1 MINSIAGD
9 LDMYLSELKI
19 KNFRQFGANEPIFS
33 VHFHEGVTALVGE
46 NDAGKTAV
54 IDAIRHILLTRDMEF
69 MRLLPED
76 FHIQEGGDQ
85 ATEITICCKLS
96 GLSTSEKGAFVEYLT
111 YEGTDVVLYLHW
123 FARRLSEMPG
133 SRRWVDIT
141 VRSGSDGSGP
151 ALDAS
156 VRQLLATAYLRPLR
170 DAEREM
176 SPGRGSRLSQILNNF
191 PDMMQGSPF
200 NKAAPPADA
209 TQTAELS
216 LAGLADY
223 LRHLVN
229 QHDGVG
235 GAQKAINT
243 DYLSHMSL
251 SGENLHG
258 RISFSEGGNE
268 AARLRQI
275 LERLELDL
283 LEGPDSKPR
292 GNYGLGSNNLLFMAC
307 ELLLLGKEPDG
318 LPLLLIEE
326 PEAHLHPQRQLRLME
341 FLEAS
346 AKPVVG
352 QTRPVQVIVTTHSPN
367 LASKIPLKN
376 LVLLHQRR
384 AFSLN
389 ESETCLSAGDYRF
402 LQRFLDV
409 TKANLF
415 FARGLIIVEG
425 DAESILFPTIARL
438 LGRDLTE
445 HGVSIVN
452 VGGTGLRRYAR
463 ILQRKDDSKGVLT
476 IPTACLADMD
486 VMPDCAPVILGL
498 VVDDSDPKWT
508 NPQRKWRVKKEFGA
522 NTVEQQAGLT
532 VRRNKLCAGDAQNV
546 KTFVADE
553 WTLEYD
559 LAVAGLAEEVYIA
572 AVLAVNDDP
581 LNEDKKSRENVV
593 TQAQADFVK
602 LTESVDNNTEV
613 LCSNIYEIFSS
624 KRASKAIAA
633 QYLAELLIHKKSKG
647 DLDSVWLQAHLPNYV
662 MNAISFATT
671 PMPTSTMPVTDGT
684 QI

>member
-1 MINSIAGD
+1 
-9 LDMYLSELKI
+9 MYLSELSI
-19 KNFRQFGANEPIFS
+19 NSFRQFGSSTPVFS
-33 VHFHEGVTALVGE
+33 IKFHEGVTALVGE

-54 IDAIRHILLTRDMEF
+54 IDAIRHVLLTRDMDF
-69 MRLLPED
+69 MRLQPED
-76 FHIQEGGDQ
+76 FHIQSDGQQ
-85 ATEITICCKLS
+85 AAEITLCCKLS
-96 GLSTSEKGAFVEYLT
+96 GLSIPEKGTFAEYLT
-111 YEGTDVVLYLHW
+111 YEGKDVALYVHW
-123 FARRLSEMPG
+123 FARRLSDVPG
-133 SRRWVDIT
+133 SRRWVDIA
-141 VRSGSDGSGP
+141 VRSGPDGSGP
-151 ALDAS
+151 ALDAI
-156 VRQLLATAYLRPLR
+156 VRQLLTAAYLRPLR

-176 SPGRGSRLSQILNNF
+176 SPGRGSRLSQILNSF
-191 PDMMQGSPF
+191 PDIRKGVSF
-200 NKAAPPADA
+200 DKAVPPINAGQA
-209 TQTAELS
+209 AQLS
-216 LAGLADY
+216 LAGLSDY

-243 DYLSHMSL
+243 DYLAPLSL
-251 SGENLHG
+251 SGEKLHG
-258 RISFSEGGNE
+258 RISFAEGGSE
-268 AARLRQI
+268 AARLRQV

-283 LEGPDSKPR
+283 LEGPDGKFR

-341 FLEAS
+341 FLEA
-346 AKPVVG
+346 AAQP
-352 QTRPVQVIVTTHSPN
+352 TTDLTRRPVQVIVTTHSPN

-376 LVLLHQRR
+376 LVLMHEQH
-384 AFSLN
+384 AFSLAHDETN
-389 ESETCLSAGDYRF
+389 LSESDYRF

-415 FARGLIIVEG
+415 FARGLIVVEG
-425 DAESILFPTIARL
+425 DGESILLPTFARL

-463 ILQRKDDSKGVLT
+463 ILQRRDATKGVLA

-498 VVDDSDPKWT
+498 VADDADPKWASS
-508 NPQRKWRVKKEFGA
+508 RRRWHVKKEFGA
-522 NTVEQQAGLT
+522 DAAEQLAGLAA
-532 VRRNKLCAGDAQNV
+532 RRTKLGIGDAQNV

-559 LAVAGLAEEVYIA
+559 IAFAGLAEDVYVA
-572 AVLAVNDDP
+572 AVLAANDDP
-581 LNEDKKSRENVV
+581 LNDDKKVRAEVEVDAKPAYAALEAAAAGSR
-593 TQAQADFVK
+593 D
-602 LTESVDNNTEV
+602 V
-613 LCSNIYEIFSS
+613 LCSHVYEMFSS

-633 QYLAELLIHKKSKG
+633 QYLAELLIEKKAKG
-647 DLDSVWLQAHLPNYV
+647 EIDDAWLAARLPSYIK
-662 MNAISFATT
+662 NAITFATT
-671 PMPTSTMPVTDGT
+671 RTTPPGVAAGASA
-684 QI
+684 

>member
-1 MINSIAGD
+1 
-9 LDMYLSELKI
+9 MYLSEIQI
-19 KNFRQFGANEPIFS
+19 KNFRQFSANEPIFA
-33 VHFHEGVTALVGE
+33 VQFHEGVTALVGE

-54 IDAIRHILLTRDMEF
+54 IDAIRHVLLTRDMEF
-69 MRLLPED
+69 MRLQVED
-76 FHIQEGGDQ
+76 FHIQSDGQQ

-96 GLSTSEKGAFVEYLT
+96 GLTTPEKGAFAEYLT
-111 YEGTDVVLYLHW
+111 YDGEDVALFVHW
-123 FARRLSEMPG
+123 VARRLSEMPG
-133 SRRWVDIT
+133 SRRWVEIA
-141 VRSGSDGSGP
+141 VRSSPDGSGP
-151 ALDAS
+151 VLDAF

-191 PDMMQGSPF
+191 PDMKKGAPF
-200 NKAAPPADA
+200 AKEAPPLDSAQA
-209 TQTAELS
+209 AQLS
-216 LAGLADY
+216 LAGLSDY
-223 LRHLVN
+223 LRHLVD
-229 QHDGVG
+229 QHEGVG

-243 DYLSHMSL
+243 DYLAHLSL
-251 SGENLHG
+251 SGESLHG
-258 RISFSEGGNE
+258 RISFAEGGSE

-283 LEGPDSKPR
+283 LEGPDGKSR

-318 LPLLLIEE
+318 FPLLLIEE

-346 AKPVVG
+346 TKPSLDKNR
-352 QTRPVQVIVTTHSPN
+352 RPVQVIVTTHSPN

-376 LVLLHQRR
+376 MVLLHRQR
-384 AFSLN
+384 AFSLA
-389 ESETCLSAGDYRF
+389 EGETGLSEGDYRF

-415 FARGLIIVEG
+415 FARGVIIVEG
-425 DAESILFPTIARL
+425 DAESILIPTIARL

-463 ILQRKDDSKGVLT
+463 ILWRKDVTKGLLA

-486 VMPDCAPVILGL
+486 VMPDCAPVILDL
-498 VVDDSDPKWT
+498 VADDVDPKWA
-508 NPQRKWRVKKEFGA
+508 NPRRKWRVKKEFGVNA
-522 NTVEQQAGLT
+522 AEQFAGLT
-532 VRRNKLCAGDAQNV
+532 ARRTKLAEGDAQTV

-559 LAVAGLAEEVYIA
+559 LAFAGLAEEVYVA
-572 AVLAVNDDP
+572 AVLAANDDP
-581 LNEDKKSRENVV
+581 LNDAKKTHDAVEVD
-593 TQAQADFVK
+593 AKAAFVA
-602 LTESVDNNTEV
+602 LSAATAGNREV
-613 LCSNIYEIFSS
+613 LCSHVYEMFSS

-633 QYLAELLIHKKSKG
+633 QYLSELLSEKMANGELDVERLKSR
-647 DLDSVWLQAHLPNYV
+647 LPSYLK
-662 MNAISFATT
+662 NAISFATT
-671 PMPTSTMPVTDGT
+671 PIQPAAVPAAGSAS
-684 QI
+684 I

>member
-1 MINSIAGD
+1 
-9 LDMYLSELKI
+9 MYLSELKI
-19 KNFRQFGANEPIFS
+19 KNFRQFGAGEPVFS
-33 VHFHEGVTALVGE
+33 VQFHEGVTALVGE

-54 IDAIRHILLTRDMEF
+54 IDAIRHVLLTRDMEF
-69 MRLLPED
+69 MRLQVED
-76 FHIQEGGDQ
+76 FHIQANGQ
-85 ATEITICCKLS
+85 QVAEITICCKLS
-96 GLSTSEKGAFVEYLT
+96 GLTTPEKGAFAEYLT
-111 YEGTDVVLYLHW
+111 YEGLDVALYVHW

-133 SRRWVDIT
+133 SRRWVDIA
-141 VRSGSDGSGP
+141 VRSGPDGSGP
-151 ALDAS
+151 ALDAT

-191 PDMMQGSPF
+191 PDMRKGAPF
-200 NKAAPPADA
+200 NKVAPPVDA
-209 TQTAELS
+209 VQAAQLS
-216 LAGLADY
+216 LAGLSDY
-223 LRHLVN
+223 LRHLVD

-235 GAQKAINT
+235 GAQDAINT
-243 DYLSHMSL
+243 DYLAHLSL

-258 RISFSEGGNE
+258 RISFAEGGSE

-283 LEGPDSKPR
+283 LEGPDGKSR

-341 FLEAS
+341 FLETA
-346 AKPVVG
+346 AQPAADP
-352 QTRPVQVIVTTHSPN
+352 TRRPVQVIVTTHSPN
-367 LASKIPLKN
+367 LTSKIPLKN
-376 LVLLHQRR
+376 LVLLHQQR
-384 AFSLN
+384 AFSLAEGETN
-389 ESETCLSAGDYRF
+389 LSEGDYRF

-415 FARGLIIVEG
+415 FARGLIVVEG
-425 DAESILFPTIARL
+425 DGESILLPTLARL

-445 HGVSIVN
+445 HGVSVVN

-463 ILQRKDDSKGVLT
+463 ILQRRDATKGLLA

-486 VMPDCAPVILGL
+486 VMPDCAPVILDL
-498 VVDDSDPKWT
+498 VVDDADPKWAS
-508 NPQRKWRVKKEFGA
+508 PRRKWSVKKEFGA
-522 NTVEQQAGLT
+522 NAAEQL
-532 VRRNKLCAGDAQNV
+532 VRLAAKRTKLSVGDAQNV

-559 LAVAGLAEEVYIA
+559 LAFAGLAEEVYIA
-572 AVLAVNDDP
+572 AVLAANDDP
-581 LNEDKKSRENVV
+581 LNDAKKTRAAVEVDAKAGYTALVAMAAGSR
-593 TQAQADFVK
+593 D
-602 LTESVDNNTEV
+602 V
-613 LCSNIYEIFSS
+613 LCSHVYEMFSS

-633 QYLAELLIHKKSKG
+633 QYLAELLTEKKTKG
-647 DLDSVWLQAHLPNYV
+647 EIDDAWLSAHLPSYLK
-662 MNAISFATT
+662 NAIFFATT
-671 PMPTSTMPVTDGT
+671 PISPVAAEAPA
-684 QI
+684 